1 MSNIAVVDVT
11 TQYLMTFGPLLDDIK
26 KESYT
31 FNFRSTVKLNLTQ
44 NARKSSL
51 NSPN

>member
-11 TQYLMTFGPLLDDIK
+11 TQYLMTFGPLLGDIK

-31 FNFRSTVKLNLTQ
+31 SNFRSTVKLNLTQ
-44 NARKSSL
+44 KSWESSL
-51 NSPN
+51 NSQN